1 MTYGRTV
8 GKALDKFHI
17 DRDTWPELA
26 ADRAAWRDTLRLG
39 YPAIRRSKRIAQHGR
54 AELPEALR
62 RKPRRAAVRGWGG
75 GSAMLTC
82 CGAPFSLLGSTYQEH
97 SWPTHTP
104 ML

>member
-1 MTYGRTV
+1 MMSAWVPHRRPIGAPTMTYGRTV

-62 RKPRRAAVRGWGG
+62 RKPRRAAVRD
-75 GSAMLTC
+75 
-82 CGAPFSLLGSTYQEH
+82 GAEAARC
-97 SWPTHTP
+97 
-104 ML
+104 